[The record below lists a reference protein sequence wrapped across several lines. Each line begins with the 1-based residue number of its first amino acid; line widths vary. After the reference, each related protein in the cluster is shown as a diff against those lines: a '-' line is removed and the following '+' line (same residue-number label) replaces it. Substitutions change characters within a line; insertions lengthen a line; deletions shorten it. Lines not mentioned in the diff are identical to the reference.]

1 MLYNYARGRF
11 LENRRK
17 SDKVRKNGAARIL
30 AVLYTIYL
38 LDIQRDPAAVA
49 YAEQRDV
56 NDLAVLRV
64 PVDLLKDVTVSDA
77 DV

>member
-11 LENRRK
+11 LENRRE

-30 AVLYTIYL
+30 AITYSIYL
-38 LDIQRDPAAVA
+38 LDRQRPPAAVA
-49 YAEQRDV
+49 DAEQGAV

-64 PVDLLKDVTVSDA
+64 PVDLLQYVTVRHA